1 MRMNNQKKFRNIIIN
16 NSNYSISITKM
27 KNKKDIKIHNKNKGK
42 IMKMKKSKQT
52 KAIKIMIIIII
63 IINSFQLLS
72 NKISF
77 KSIPL
82 INRQNIFIKITK
94 IQIIKFR

>member
-63 IINSFQLLS
+63 INSFQLLS

>member
-1 MRMNNQKKFRNIIIN
+1 MNNQKKFRNIIIN

-63 IINSFQLLS
+63 INSFQLLS